1 MRKFV
6 QACAGF
12 GCLLWLMGCGAGA
25 GGTSES
31 NGANG
36 DAGQSGELGEAGAPT
51 TAATPGKDG
60 RDGKDGSNGVDGKD
74 GTNGA
79 DGKDGADGTN
89 GANGADG
96 VNGTNG
102 ANGTDGANGVP
113 GKSSLVRSSH
123 ELAGD
128 NCAYA
133 GVRVESGLD
142 QNGDGSL
149 SDDEVN
155 AAQTQFL
162 CNAEIAWN
170 ELAALPTVS
179 NAYSFALA
187 ANDQDGSARLGFMFQ
202 DVAYR
207 QQLGSA
213 LWDNGGAYSGNQVFA
228 VYKLAG
234 DTGKTWTLSEGRV
247 TPQTYQYSELTF
259 NAGVSYYTTTYPSFG
274 GLISVVK
281 AAKYGAYALTPAFT
295 NRKSHSVGF
304 LNGQL
309 FALIAQKNAA
319 SPAPAIGL
327 TLSTFPIASLDAATF
342 SNLWTNL
349 STLETDS
356 AAISDP
362 TLLAAGDSLVAAY
375 IRAGQA
381 YVRATQAPQSV
392 AQASDYPIFGQ
403 VDDAVHLSLAW
414 DGSKLYLASVS
425 SAGVLT
431 VQRRTL
437 SDGASW
443 ETLATH
449 VTGVVTDFSLA
460 GKANSVLLGVRQGGA
475 LRVYLTPTDA
485 VPSFDA
491 VLPGNFSLLN
501 AAAGPTLAIVDL
513 GATAT
518 HTLRSFVH

>member
-1 MRKFV
+1 MRRFV

-12 GCLLWLMGCGAGA
+12 VGIFCLVACGDGA
-25 GGTSES
+25 GGMNPPSAV
-31 NGANG
+31 NGNG
-36 DAGQSGELGEAGAPT
+36 DAGQSGELGEAGAKA
-51 TAATPGKDG
+51 TAAAPGKDG
-60 RDGKDGSNGVDGKD
+60 KDGTDGVNGTDGADGKDGVNGTN

-79 DGKDGADGTN
+79 DGKDG
-89 GANGADG
+89 
-96 VNGTNG
+96 VNGE
-102 ANGTDGANGVP
+102 AGVP
-113 GKSSLVRSSH
+113 GKSSLLRSSH

-155 AAQTQFL
+155 AAQTQFV
-162 CNAEIAWN
+162 CNAEIAWS
-170 ELAALPTVS
+170 ELGALPTVT

-202 DVAYR
+202 DIPFR
-207 QQLGSA
+207 QKLGTA

-228 VYKLAG
+228 VFKLAADSG
-234 DTGKTWTLSEGRV
+234 RTWTLSEGRV

-259 NAGVSYYTTTYPSFG
+259 SAGVSYYTTTYPSFG
-274 GLISVVK
+274 GLVSVVK
-281 AAKYGAYALTPAFT
+281 AGKYGAYALTPAFT

-309 FALIAQKNAA
+309 FALIAQKNPAA
-319 SPAPAIGL
+319 PAPAVGL
-327 TLSTFPIASLDAATF
+327 TLSTFPIAPLDTGALG
-342 SNLWTNL
+342 NLWTNL

-356 AAISDP
+356 ANISDP

-375 IRAGQA
+375 IHTGKA
-381 YVRATQAPQSV
+381 YVRASKSPQSV
-392 AQASDYPIFGQ
+392 AQASDYPVVGQ
-403 VDDAVHLSLAW
+403 VDDAVHLSVAW

-425 SAGVLT
+425 AAGVLT
-431 VQRRTL
+431 VQRRAL

-449 VTGVVTDFSLA
+449 VSGVVSDFSLA
-460 GKANSVLLGVRQGGA
+460 GKPSSVLLAVRQGGA
-475 LRVYLTPTDA
+475 LRVYLAATDPL
-485 VPSFDA
+485 PSFDA

-501 AAAGPTLAIVDL
+501 GASGPTLAVMEL
-513 GATAT
+513 AATAT